1 MRALA
6 EFIMRGRLQAAVV
19 AFVGNLLPFISP
31 AAVGLVA
38 LRKGP
43 LEGLLTLM
51 WAVLPVVLMF
61 SAEVPVEL
69 ITSLAQLVILW
80 FAADQLR
87 RSQSW
92 AMAILVVVGLSG
104 LAGMVFNMTLPEGV
118 LMEQIR
124 QMFERFV
131 VGQPADVQL
140 DQATVLSVLVILTAL
155 ATVISLVLARWW
167 QAMLYN
173 PGGFRAEFHQLR
185 YSMSVAFG
193 LVGAILVCTVL
204 EGNFLVWINVLA
216 LPLMIAG
223 VSLVHWLVAERNL
236 GLQTLVLFYIGVM
249 VIPILFIPM
258 LVVIG
263 FTDSMVNLRS
273 RLKSGAS

>member
-1 MRALA
+1 
-6 EFIMRGRLQAAVV
+6 MRGRLQAAVV
-19 AFVGNLLPFISP
+19 AFFGNLLPFISP

-38 LRKGP
+38 LRRGP
-43 LEGLLTLM
+43 QEGLLTLM
-51 WAVLPVVLMF
+51 WAALPVVLIF
-61 SAEVPVEL
+61 GAEVPVEL

-92 AMAILVVVGLSG
+92 AVAILVVVALSG
-104 LAGMVFNMTLPEGV
+104 LAGMAFNIALPEGV
-118 LMEQIR
+118 LMDQIR

-131 VGQPADVQL
+131 VGQPADLQL

-155 ATVISLVLARWW
+155 ATIISLVLARWW

-173 PGGFRAEFHQLR
+173 PGGFRAEFHRLR

-216 LPLMIAG
+216 LPLIMAG
-223 VSLVHWLVAERNL
+223 VSLVHWLVAERSL

-273 RLKSGAS
+273 RLTSGAS